1 MKCPDC
7 GYELEEGKLYYCPK
21 CGKEIQIVPDFEP
34 EIEATINGALEGI
47 TSQLR
52 KSEEAEKKEAA
63 QEKEEARRGAVSFYT
78 TLAAA
83 ALILLFI
90 GGIFFRDQMGSVE
103 TQLARAQKAADK
115 KNYTKAV
122 EYTLRAVEKNGS
134 DMEARNLLGSY
145 YVLNGQTKNAVTT
158 YLDIIALDKENE
170 DAYGSLIAIYENEEN
185 YAAINDLIRSSNSDK
200 IETMF
205 TKYIANPPQFS
216 YPQGTYE
223 ERIALKLTANT
234 SGKVYY
240 TLDGSE
246 PDETSNVYTN
256 PIFLEDGITTV
267 RAFFINDY
275 GIRSE
280 TVVQSYQIHLQQ
292 AHEPEV
298 SLSSGEYST
307 PQMITV
313 TVPAGESVYYTV
325 DGSVPTKD
333 SIPYNNPIA
342 LPIGG
347 SIYQFISYSEDG
359 AASEIVRRDYALLFE
374 ATINL
379 PSAVNL
385 LVAGLIEKGV
395 VADAGCLVPGKG
407 GRNLYVCSSAI
418 AINQRNYYLI
428 VEYYEDPAGV
438 NTRTGN
444 LYCVD
449 AETGELFSAALDDKG
464 YYSVVS
470 F

>member
-7 GYELEEGKLYYCPK
+7 GYELEEGKLYCPK

-47 TSQLR
+47 TSQLIQ
-52 KSEEAEKKEAA
+52 SEEQQKKEEA

-83 ALILLFI
+83 ALIVLFA
-90 GGIFFRDQMGSVE
+90 GGVFLWNRMGSVE
-103 TQLARAQKAADK
+103 TQLARAQRAADK
-115 KNYTKAV
+115 KNYAKAV
-122 EYTLRAVEKNGS
+122 EYTLQAVEKDGS

-145 YVLNGQTKNAVTT
+145 YVLNGQIKNAVTT
-158 YLDIIALDKENE
+158 FQDVIALDKENE
-170 DAYGSLIAIYENEEN
+170 DAYRNLIAIYEKEED
-185 YAAINDLIRSSNSDK
+185 YTAINDLIRSSNSDK
-200 IETMF
+200 IENTF
-205 TKYIANPPQFS
+205 TKYIANPPQFN

-223 ERIALKLTANT
+223 ERIPLKLTANT

-240 TLDGSE
+240 TLDGGE
-246 PDETSNVYTN
+246 PDETSDVYTA
-256 PIFLEDGITTV
+256 PIFLEDGIYTV
-267 RAFFINDY
+267 RAFFVNDY
-275 GIRSE
+275 GIKSE
-280 TVVQSYQIHLQQ
+280 TAVQIYQIHLQK

-298 SLSSGEYST
+298 LLSSGGYST

-313 TVPAGESVYYTV
+313 TVPDGESVYYTV
-325 DGSVPTKD
+325 DGSTPTRD

-347 SIYQFISYSEDG
+347 STYQFISYSEDG
-359 AASEIVRRDYALLFE
+359 ASSEVVRRDYTLLFE
-374 ATINL
+374 AAIDL

-395 VADAGCLVPGKG
+395 IVDVNCSVPGKG

-428 VEYYEDPAGV
+428 VEYYEDPSGV

-449 AETGELFSAALDDKG
+449 AETGELFNAALDDKG

>member
-1 MKCPDC
+1 MKCLDC
-7 GYELEEGKLYYCPK
+7 GYELEEGKLYCPK

-47 TSQLR
+47 TSQLIQ
-52 KSEEAEKKEAA
+52 SEEQQKKEEAK
-63 QEKEEARRGAVSFYT
+63 EKEEARRGAVSFYT

-83 ALILLFI
+83 ALIILFVCVV
-90 GGIFFRDQMGSVE
+90 FFWNQMGSVE
-103 TQLARAQKAADK
+103 TQLARAQKAAEK

-122 EYTLRAVEKNGS
+122 EYTLRAVEKKGS

-145 YVLNGQTKNAVTT
+145 YALNGQTKNAVTT
-158 YLDIIALDKENE
+158 FQDIIALDRENE
-170 DAYGSLIAIYENEEN
+170 DAYRNLIAIYESEED
-185 YAAINDLIRSSNSDK
+185 YTAINDLIRSSNSDK
-200 IETMF
+200 IENAF

-223 ERIALKLTANT
+223 ERIPLKLTANT

-246 PDETSNVYTN
+246 PDETSDVYTT
-256 PIFLEDGITTV
+256 PFFLEDGITTV
-267 RAFFINDY
+267 RAFFVNDY
-275 GIRSE
+275 GMKSE
-280 TVVQSYQIHLQQ
+280 TAVQIYQIHLQK

-298 SLSSGEYST
+298 LLASGEYST

-313 TVPAGESVYYTV
+313 TVPDGESVYYTV
-325 DGSVPTKD
+325 DGSTPTKD

-347 SIYQFISYSEDG
+347 STYQFISYSEDG
-359 AASEIVRRDYALLFE
+359 AASEVIRRDYALLLE
-374 ATINL
+374 AAIDL

-385 LVAGLIEKGV
+385 LVAGLIDKGI
-395 VADAGCLVPGKG
+395 VADINCSVPGKG

-428 VEYYEDPAGV
+428 VEYYEDPAGG

-449 AETGELFSAALDDKG
+449 AETGELFRAALDDKG